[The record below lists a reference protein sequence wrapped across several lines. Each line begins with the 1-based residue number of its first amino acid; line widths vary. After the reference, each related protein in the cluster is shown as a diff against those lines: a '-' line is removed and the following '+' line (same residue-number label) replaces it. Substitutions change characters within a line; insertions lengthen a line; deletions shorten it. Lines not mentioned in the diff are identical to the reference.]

1 MTESLSAV
9 ERLKSLYRSPQK
21 HLSVV
26 RIAFWS
32 CITGAFTGLLVAVFR
47 LALQRA
53 DLLRGVWL
61 LQARSWH
68 TPGLLLTVAVVAVAS
83 ASAAALV
90 RRLSP
95 YAAGSGIPHVEA
107 VAKGDLPPA
116 SLLLIPV
123 KFIGGVLAIG
133 SGLALGREG
142 PSVQMGAGIGVF
154 IGKRVGLP
162 DSESIALLAACA
174 GAGIS
179 TAFNAPIA
187 GAVFVLEELIR
198 RFDTRTTVAA
208 LGCSCCAIAVSRFI
222 LGSAPDFQVQG
233 PSYAPFATGV
243 FFLTLGA
250 FAGLLGAGYN
260 RAILAGISFA
270 DRLNWPIELRAAA
283 IGAVVGAVAWFA
295 PDLAGGG
302 DAITQR
308 MLLGGVNHSMLPF
321 ILCLRFLLGPLSYA
335 AGTPGGLFAPM
346 LTVGAQAGLLFATVC
361 SLLLPNLHLG
371 VASCVIV
378 GMAAFFTAVVRA
390 PVTGIVLVTELTGSF
405 TQLMPMLWACFAAMV
420 VPILLGVEPI
430 YESLR
435 QPIVQSERSGAPASE
450 EPPLSKRP

>member
-1 MTESLSAV
+1 MSAV
-9 ERLKSLYRSPQK
+9 EHLKSLYRSRKK
-21 HLSVV
+21 HLSVL

-32 CITGAFTGLLVAVFR
+32 CITGTLTGLVVALFR
-47 LALQRA
+47 LALQRV
-53 DLLRGVWL
+53 DRLRGVWL
-61 LQARSWH
+61 IRAHNWH

-83 ASAAALV
+83 AIAAALV

-95 YAAGSGIPHVEA
+95 HAAGSGIPHVEA
-107 VAKGDLPPA
+107 VANGDLPPA
-116 SLLLIPV
+116 SLMLIPV

-142 PSVQMGAGIGVF
+142 PSVQMGAGVGVF

-162 DSESIALLAACA
+162 ESESMALLAACA
-174 GAGIS
+174 GAGIA

-208 LGCSCCAIAVSRFI
+208 LGCSCCAIAVSRLM
-222 LGSAPDFQVQG
+222 LGRAPDFQIQG
-233 PSYAPFATGV
+233 PSYAPFASGM
-243 FFLTLGA
+243 FFLTLGVL
-250 FAGLLGAGYN
+250 AGLLGAGYN
-260 RAILAGISFA
+260 RALLAAISFA
-270 DRLNWPIELRAAA
+270 DRLHWPVELRAAV
-283 IGAVVGAVAWFA
+283 IGAGVGAVAWFA
-295 PDLAGGG
+295 PDLVGGG

-308 MLLGGVNHSMLPF
+308 MLLGDVSHSLLPF
-321 ILCLRFLLGPLSYA
+321 LLCLRFLLGPLSYA

-361 SLLLPNLHLG
+361 SLLFPNLHLG
-371 VASCVIV
+371 FASCVIV

-420 VPILLGVEPI
+420 IPILLGVEPI

-435 QPIVQSERSGAPASE
+435 QPAMQSERSGAPTDE
-450 EPPLSKRP
+450 ELPVSQGS

>member
-1 MTESLSAV
+1 MPESVSSV
-9 ERLKSLYRSPQK
+9 EQLKSLYLSRKK
-21 HLSVV
+21 HLSVL
-26 RIAFWS
+26 RIAFWA
-32 CITGAFTGLLVAVFR
+32 CISGTFTGLLVALFR
-47 LALQRA
+47 LALLRA
-53 DLLRGVWL
+53 DLFREVWL
-61 LQARSWH
+61 ARAHSWH
-68 TPGLLLTVAVVAVAS
+68 TPGLLFTIAVVAAAS
-83 ASAAALV
+83 AIAAALV

-95 YAAGSGIPHVEA
+95 HAAGSGIPHVEA

-116 SLLLIPV
+116 SLMLIPV

-154 IGKRVGLP
+154 IGKKVGLP

-174 GAGIS
+174 GAGIA

-208 LGCSCCAIAVSRFI
+208 LGCSCCAIAVSRII
-222 LGSAPDFQVQG
+222 LGRAPDFQVQG
-233 PSYAPFATGV
+233 PSYPPFATGV
-243 FFLTLGA
+243 FFLLLGLL
-250 FAGLLGAGYN
+250 AGLLGAAYN
-260 RAILAGISFA
+260 RAVLAGISFA
-270 DRLNWPIELRAAA
+270 DRLQWPVELRAAV
-283 IGAVVGAVAWFA
+283 IGSIVGAVAWFA
-295 PDLAGGG
+295 PDLVGGG
-302 DAITQR
+302 DPITQR
-308 MLLGGVNHSMLPF
+308 TLLGNVDHSLLPF
-321 ILCLRFLLGPLSYA
+321 FLCLRFLLGPLSYA

-361 SLLLPNLHLG
+361 SLFLPNLHLG
-371 VASCVIV
+371 AASCAIV

-435 QPIVQSERSGAPASE
+435 QPAMQSERSGAPTDE
-450 EPPLSKRP
+450 ELPISKRS